1 MENNMNISPEELEK
15 MLEKAKAD
23 LQAKLDKMTP
33 EERAQA
39 ELKAQKLIA
48 EDKAAMQKLTEDAAK
63 YAAAPC
69 AKPTPKFCPNCGAK
83 AGAGNFCEYCGSKL
97 CKTGD

>member
-63 YAAAPC
+63 YAAANAPPP
-69 AKPTPKFCPNCGAK
+69 AANARINVTMP
-83 AGAGNFCEYCGSKL
+83 
-97 CKTGD
+97 